1 MIFAVFF
8 LILSQLW
15 SSDISLELDNQRFC
29 FFQIINRYAL
39 SEDSKE
45 LFEAGGISLIKAI
58 KRNIVTDRTKPSH
71 THAAT
76 AGAVVK
82 YSGGEASTDAL
93 LPKRLPVAPRQ
104 VQFEEFFR
112 GGSVPF
118 EMVNDMSSLEIIALL
133 VHLQAGFFFP
143 GKIFKFP
150 VFVATSCNCSVAI
163 DFALKVQLHHY
174 KTHFFSLQSSYAG
187 FDR

>member
-1 MIFAVFF
+1 LIFAVIF

-29 FFQIINRYAL
+29 FFQIINRFAL

-71 THAAT
+71 TQSAT
-76 AGAVVK
+76 AGGAAAK
-82 YSGGEASTDAL
+82 TNSRGEAATDAS
-93 LPKRLPVAPRQ
+93 LPKRVPAAPRQ
-104 VQFEEFFR
+104 VQVEEFFR

-118 EMVNDMSSLEIIALL
+118 EMVNALSSLEIIVSL

-150 VFVATSCNCSVAI
+150 VFVATSCNCGVAI
-163 DFALKVQLHHY
+163 DFALKVHLHP
-174 KTHFFSLQSSYAG
+174 
-187 FDR
+187 

>member
-1 MIFAVFF
+1 MLTVIF

-29 FFQIINRYAL
+29 FFQIINRFAL

-58 KRNIVTDRTKPSH
+58 KRNIVTDRTKPPH
-71 THAAT
+71 TQSAT
-76 AGAVVK
+76 AEWAAAK
-82 YSGGEASTDAL
+82 TNSKGEAAADAFI
-93 LPKRLPVAPRQ
+93 PKRRVPVAPRQ
-104 VQFEEFFR
+104 VQVEEFFR

-118 EMVNDMSSLEIIALL
+118 EMVNALSSLEIIVSL

-150 VFVATSCNCSVAI
+150 VFVATSCNFGVAI
-163 DFALKVQLHHY
+163 DFALKVHLHP
-174 KTHFFSLQSSYAG
+174 
-187 FDR
+187 